1 METST
6 PNAHA
11 GRGLHGAQAARAPRL
26 LAMIAAAAGLIGI
39 ISAATP
45 EWPGRLSLV
54 REYLSTSTPDVADGL
69 VVASSIGLLLL
80 ARGLARRRHRAWQV
94 AVLVLGLSAVLHLVK
109 GLDIEEAIFDVVV
122 LVLLV
127 RHRRS
132 FDAVG
137 DPGGPQRAGMAALEA
152 FAGLLAYGV
161 VAIAIHAAVRGMPFH
176 PIEALRMVLYGMIG
190 QDLHAPPGRFQHEV
204 TLSLAVATVTC
215 AAYVVWLAVRSHQ
228 PKAGASD
235 LDRVDA
241 RRLVEQLG
249 CDSLAW
255 FALRRDK
262 SYFFDAGRRAFI
274 AYRAAGGFAVVSGDP
289 IGDADAFGEVADGF
303 LRHCHER
310 AWRVSALGVGPVGR
324 ELWEARGLRTAYV
337 GDEAIVRPAEFSLEG
352 RAIRK
357 VRQSV
362 TRLQKAGYSCVVTRA
377 GELGAEGWVQ
387 VEKISKAWLDG
398 APERGFSMAIDDMRA
413 PEHASAVLALALD
426 PEGRVAGFVHLAPV
440 PAAAG
445 LSLSTMRR
453 LADTPNGLMEFVLC
467 ETFAWARAHEIDRVS
482 LNFAA
487 FGELLR
493 AEGVLPRRQRL
504 MRFALGK
511 CDRYFQVER
520 LLAFNRKFLPDWEP
534 RYAAF
539 ESYSDVPV
547 AALVTLSLE
556 SLLIWPRALR
566 KLWPEHAT

>member
-1 METST
+1 METPT
-6 PNAHA
+6 PNAHPQRA
-11 GRGLHGAQAARAPRL
+11 SNAPRV
-26 LAMIAAAAGLIGI
+26 LALVAAAAGIIGI

-45 EWPGRLSLV
+45 EWPGRLALV
-54 REYLSTSTPDVADGL
+54 REYLSTSTPGVADGL
-69 VVASSIGLLLL
+69 VVASSFGLLLL
-80 ARGLARRRHRAWQV
+80 ARGLARRRHRAWQAAV
-94 AVLVLGLSAVLHLVK
+94 AILALSAVLHLIK
-109 GLDIEEAIFDVVV
+109 GLDVEEAIFDIVV

-127 RHRRS
+127 RKRRA
-132 FDAVG
+132 FYAAG
-137 DPGGPQRAGMAALEA
+137 DPGGPQRAGVAALEA
-152 FAGLLAYGV
+152 FVGLVVYGL
-161 VAIAIHAAVRGMPFH
+161 VAIAIHDMVRGTAFH
-176 PIEALRMVLYGMIG
+176 PVASLRMVLYGMLG
-190 QDLHAPPGRFQHEV
+190 QDVADTPGRFQHEV

-228 PKAGASD
+228 PTAGASD
-235 LDRVDA
+235 LDRRDA
-241 RRLVEQLG
+241 RRLVEELG
-249 CDSLAW
+249 RDSLAW

-262 SYFFDAGRRAFI
+262 TYYFDARRRAFI

-289 IGDADAFGEVADGF
+289 IGDPAAFGEVADGF
-303 LRHCHER
+303 LRHCRER
-310 AWRVSALGVGPVGR
+310 AWRVSALGVGPAGR
-324 ELWEARGLRTAYV
+324 DLWEERGLRTAYV

-362 TRLQKAGYSCVVTRA
+362 TRLHKAGYTCRVMRA
-377 GELGAEGWVQ
+377 GELGPDGWAQ
-387 VEKISKAWLDG
+387 IEQISEAWLDG

-413 PEHASAVLALALD
+413 PEHATAVLALALD
-426 PEGRVAGFVHLAPV
+426 PEGRIAGFVHLAPV

-453 LADTPNGLMEFVLC
+453 LPDTPNGLMEFILC
-467 ETFAWARAHEIDRVS
+467 ETFVWAREHGIERVS

-493 AEGVLPRRQRL
+493 AEGGLRRRQRV

-511 CDRYFQVER
+511 ADRYFQVER
-520 LLAFNRKFLPDWEP
+520 LLAFNRKFLPLWEP

-556 SLLIWPRALR
+556 SLLVWPRALR
-566 KLWPEHAT
+566 RLWPEHAA

>member
-1 METST
+1 METPT
-6 PNAHA
+6 PNAHPQRA
-11 GRGLHGAQAARAPRL
+11 SNAPRF
-26 LAMIAAAAGLIGI
+26 LALIAATAGIIGI

-54 REYLSTSTPDVADGL
+54 REYLSTSTPGFADGL
-69 VVASSIGLLLL
+69 VVASSFGLLLL
-80 ARGLARRRHRAWQV
+80 ARGLARRRHRAWQA
-94 AVLVLGLSAVLHLVK
+94 AVVILALSAVLHLIK
-109 GLDIEEAIFDVVV
+109 GLDVEEAIFDVVV

-127 RHRRS
+127 RKRRA
-132 FDAVG
+132 FYAAG
-137 DPGGPQRAGMAALEA
+137 DPGGPQRAGVAALEA
-152 FAGLLAYGV
+152 LVGLIVYGL
-161 VAIAIHAAVRGMPFH
+161 VAIAIHDMVRGMAFH
-176 PIEALRMVLYGMIG
+176 PLASLRMTLYGMLG
-190 QDLHAPPGRFQHEV
+190 QDVAGHPGRFQHEV

-228 PKAGASD
+228 PTAGASE
-235 LDRVDA
+235 LDRRDA
-241 RRLVEQLG
+241 RRLVEELG

-262 SYFFDAGRRAFI
+262 SYYFDAGRRAFI

-289 IGDADAFGEVADGF
+289 IGDPAAFGEVADGF
-303 LRHCHER
+303 LRHCRER
-310 AWRVSALGVGPVGR
+310 AWRISALGVGPVGR

-337 GDEAIVRPAEFSLEG
+337 GDEAIVRPADFSLEG

-362 TRLQKAGYSCVVTRA
+362 TRLHKAGYTCRVMRA
-377 GELGAEGWVQ
+377 GELGPDGWAQ
-387 VEKISKAWLDG
+387 VEQISEAWLDG
-398 APERGFSMAIDDMRA
+398 APERGFSMAIDDMRS
-413 PEHASAVLALALD
+413 PDHASAVLALALD

-453 LADTPNGLMEFVLC
+453 LPDTPNGLMEFILC
-467 ETFAWARAHEIDRVS
+467 ETFVWAREHGIERVS

-493 AEGVLPRRQRL
+493 AEGGLRRHERL
-504 MRFALGK
+504 MRFVLGK
-511 CDRYFQVER
+511 ADRYFQVER
-520 LLAFNRKFLPDWEP
+520 LLAFNRKFLPLWEP

-556 SLLIWPRALR
+556 SLLVWPRALR
-566 KLWPEHAT
+566 RLWPEHAA

>member
-1 METST
+1 MENPT
-6 PNAHA
+6 PNAPT
-11 GRGLHGAQAARAPRL
+11 ARAPRL
-26 LAMIAAAAGLIGI
+26 LSMIAFAAGLIGI
-39 ISAATP
+39 VSAATP
-45 EWPGRLSLV
+45 DWHGRLSLV

-69 VVASSIGLLLL
+69 VVASSLGLLVL
-80 ARGLARRRHRAWQV
+80 ARGLARRRHRAWQ
-94 AVLVLGLSAVLHLVK
+94 AALIVLAFSVFLHLAK
-109 GLDIEEAIFDVVV
+109 GLDFEEAIFDLVVIA
-122 LVLLV
+122 LLV
-127 RHRRS
+127 RHRRA

-137 DPGGPQRAGMAALEA
+137 DPDGPLRASVAALQA
-152 FAGLLAYGV
+152 FVGLLAYGLGA
-161 VAIAIHAAVRGMPFH
+161 VAIHDAMRGHGFRPLAALDQVLFGM
-176 PIEALRMVLYGMIG
+176 VG
-190 QDLHAPPGRFQHEV
+190 QDTSTRPGRFAHGL
-204 TLSLAVATVTC
+204 TMSLAVATVTC
-215 AAYVVWLAVRSHQ
+215 AIYIVWLAVRSHQ
-228 PKAGASD
+228 PEAGASD
-235 LDRVDA
+235 LDRADA
-241 RRLVEQLG
+241 RRLVEERG
-249 CDSLAW
+249 SDSLAW

-262 SYFFDAGRRAFI
+262 SYFFDAERRAFI

-289 IGDADAFGEVADGF
+289 IGDPRAFGELADGF

-310 AWRVSALGVGPVGR
+310 AWRVSALGVGPSGR
-324 ELWEARGLRTAYV
+324 DLWRERGLRTAYV
-337 GDEAIVRPAEFSLEG
+337 GDEAIVRPADFSLEG

-362 TRLQKAGYSCVVTRA
+362 TRLERAGYTCEVMRA
-377 GELGAEGWVQ
+377 GELDPDRWKQ
-387 VEKISKAWLDG
+387 VEQISAAWLDG

-426 PEGRVAGFVHLAPV
+426 STGRVAGFVHLAPV
-440 PAAAG
+440 PATGG

-453 LADTPNGLMEFVLC
+453 LPDTPNGLMEFVLC
-467 ETFAWARAHEIDRVS
+467 GTFAWAREHDVDRVS

-493 AEGVLPRRQRL
+493 AEGALCRRQRL
-504 MRFALGK
+504 LRFALGK

-520 LLAFNRKFLPDWEP
+520 LLAFNRKFLPLWEP

-556 SLLIWPRALR
+556 SLLVWPRALR

>member
-1 METST
+1 MEKSA
-6 PNAHA
+6 PIAHPHRA
-11 GRGLHGAQAARAPRL
+11 SRAPRL
-26 LAMIAAAAGLIGI
+26 LALIAAAAGVIGI

-69 VVASSIGLLLL
+69 VVATSIGLLLL
-80 ARGLARRRHRAWQV
+80 ARGLARRRHRAWQA
-94 AVLVLGLSAVLHLVK
+94 AVVILGVSAVLHLIK
-109 GLDIEEAIFDVVV
+109 GLDAEEAIFDIVV

-127 RHRRS
+127 RKRRA
-132 FDAVG
+132 FYAAG
-137 DPGGPQRAGMAALEA
+137 DPGGPQRAGVAAVEAVVGLIAYGLVAIVIHDIVRGTAFHPLAALR
-152 FAGLLAYGV
+152 L
-161 VAIAIHAAVRGMPFH
+161 
-176 PIEALRMVLYGMIG
+176 VLYGMLG
-190 QDLHAPPGRFQHEV
+190 QDVHANPGRFQHEV
-204 TLSLAVATVTC
+204 TLSLAVATITC

-228 PKAGASD
+228 PRAGASD
-235 LDRVDA
+235 LDRQDA

-262 SYFFDAGRRAFI
+262 SYYFDERRRAFI

-289 IGDADAFGEVADGF
+289 IGDPEAFGEVTDGF
-303 LRHCHER
+303 LRYCQGR

-324 ELWEARGLRTAYV
+324 DLWEARGLRTAYV
-337 GDEAIVRPAEFSLEG
+337 GDEAIVRPADFSLEG

-362 TRLQKAGYSCVVTRA
+362 TRLQKAGYTCRVMRA
-377 GELGAEGWVQ
+377 GELGPDGWEQ
-387 VEKISKAWLDG
+387 VEQISEAWLDG

-413 PEHASAVLALALD
+413 PEHGLAVLALALD

-453 LADTPNGLMEFVLC
+453 LPETPNGLMEFILC
-467 ETFAWARAHEIDRVS
+467 ETFVWARAHEIARIS

-493 AEGVLPRRQRL
+493 AEGELARGQRV
-504 MRFALGK
+504 MRFVLGK
-511 CDRYFQVER
+511 ADRYFQVER
-520 LLAFNRKFLPDWEP
+520 LLAFNRKFLPLWEP

-539 ESYSDVPV
+539 ESYSDVPI

-566 KLWPEHAT
+566 KLWPEQPA

>member
-1 METST
+1 MVTST
-6 PNAHA
+6 PHAH
-11 GRGLHGAQAARAPRL
+11 HARASRAPQL
-26 LAMIAAAAGLIGI
+26 LAVIAAAAGLIGI

-54 REYLSTSTPDVADGL
+54 REYLSTSTPGVADGL
-69 VVASSIGLLLL
+69 VVATSIGLLLL
-80 ARGLARRRHRAWQV
+80 ARGLARRRRRAWQA
-94 AVLVLGLSAVLHLVK
+94 AVLILGLSAVLHLVK
-109 GLDIEEAIFDVVV
+109 GLDAEEAIFDLVV

-127 RHRRS
+127 RKRRA
-132 FDAVG
+132 FYAIG
-137 DPGGPQRAGMAALEA
+137 DPGGPQRAGVAALEA
-152 FAGLLAYGV
+152 LVGLLAYGL
-161 VAIAIHAAVRGMPFH
+161 VAIAIHDMVRGTAFH
-176 PIEALRMVLYGMIG
+176 PLAALRVVLYGMVG
-190 QDLHAPPGRFQHEV
+190 QDVGPHPGRFQHEV
-204 TLSLAVATVTC
+204 TLSLAVATITC

-228 PKAGASD
+228 PRAGASER
-235 LDRVDA
+235 DRRDA
-241 RRLVEQLG
+241 RRLVEELG

-255 FALRRDK
+255 FALRQDK
-262 SYFFDAGRRAFI
+262 SYFFDEDRRAFI

-289 IGDADAFGEVADGF
+289 IGDADAFDTVADGF

-310 AWRVSALGVGPVGR
+310 AWRVSALGVGPAGR

-337 GDEAIVRPAEFSLEG
+337 GDEAIVRPADFSLEG

-362 TRLQKAGYSCVVTRA
+362 TRLQKAGYSCRVMRA
-377 GELGAEGWVQ
+377 GELGPEGWAQ
-387 VEKISKAWLDG
+387 VEQISEAWLDG
-398 APERGFSMAIDDMRA
+398 APERGFSMAIDDMEA
-413 PEHASAVLALALD
+413 PEHATAVLALALD
-426 PEGRVAGFVHLAPV
+426 PEGLVAGFVHLAPV

-453 LADTPNGLMEFVLC
+453 LPDTPNGLMEFVLC
-467 ETFAWARAHEIDRVS
+467 ETFLWAREHGVQRVS

-493 AEGVLPRRQRL
+493 AEGELCKRDRVL
-504 MRFALGK
+504 RFALGK
-511 CDRYFQVER
+511 ADRYFQVER
-520 LLAFNRKFLPDWEP
+520 LLAFNRKFMPVWEP

-547 AALVTLSLE
+547 AALVSLSLE

>member
-1 METST
+1 METTT
-6 PNAHA
+6 PHAH
-11 GRGLHGAQAARAPRL
+11 HPGASRAPQV
-26 LAMIAAAAGLIGI
+26 LALIAAAAGLIGI

-54 REYLSTSTPDVADGL
+54 RGYLSTSTPQVADGL
-69 VVASSIGLLLL
+69 VVATSLGLLLL
-80 ARGLARRRHRAWQV
+80 ARGLARRRHRAWQA
-94 AVLVLGLSAVLHLVK
+94 AVLVLGLSAVLHVVK
-109 GLDIEEAIFDVVV
+109 GLDVEEAIFDIVV

-127 RHRRS
+127 RKRRA
-132 FDAVG
+132 FYATG
-137 DPGGPQRAGMAALEA
+137 DPGGPQRAGVAALQA
-152 FAGLLAYGV
+152 FAGLVAYGL
-161 VAIAIHAAVRGMPFH
+161 VAIAIHDVVRDMAFH
-176 PIEALRMVLYGMIG
+176 PVAALRSVLYGMVG
-190 QDLHAPPGRFQHEV
+190 QDVGANPGRFQHEV
-204 TLSLAVATVTC
+204 TLSLAVATITC

-228 PKAGASD
+228 PKAGASER
-235 LDRVDA
+235 DRRDA
-241 RRLVEQLG
+241 RRLVEELG

-255 FALRRDK
+255 FALRQDK
-262 SYFFDAGRRAFI
+262 SYFFDADRRAFI

-289 IGDADAFGEVADGF
+289 IGDADVFGTVADGF

-324 ELWEARGLRTAYV
+324 DLWEARGLRTAYV
-337 GDEAIVRPAEFSLEG
+337 GDEAIVRPADFSLEG

-362 TRLQKAGYSCVVTRA
+362 TRLQKAGYTCRVMRA
-377 GELGAEGWVQ
+377 GELGPDGWAQ
-387 VEKISKAWLDG
+387 VEQISEAWLDG

-413 PEHASAVLALALD
+413 PGNASAVLALALD
-426 PEGRVAGFVHLAPV
+426 PEGLVAGFVHLAPV

-467 ETFAWARAHEIDRVS
+467 ETFVWAREHGIERVS

-493 AEGVLPRRQRL
+493 AEGDLRRRDRVA
-504 MRFALGK
+504 RFALSK
-511 CDRYFQVER
+511 ADRYFQVER
-520 LLAFNRKFLPDWEP
+520 LLAFNRKFMPLWEP

-547 AALVTLSLE
+547 AALVSLSLE

-566 KLWPEHAT
+566 RLWPEHAT

>member
-1 METST
+1 MVKTASI
-6 PNAHA
+6 AHPQRA
-11 GRGLHGAQAARAPRL
+11 SLAPRL
-26 LAMIAAAAGLIGI
+26 LGLIAAAAGLIGI

-45 EWPGRLSLV
+45 EWPARLSLV
-54 REYLSTSTPDVADGL
+54 REYLSTSTPGLADGV
-69 VVASSIGLLLL
+69 VVATSLGLLLL
-80 ARGLARRRHRAWQV
+80 ARGLARRRHRAWQAAV
-94 AVLVLGLSAVLHLVK
+94 AILAVSAVVHLVK
-109 GLDIEEAIFDVVV
+109 GLDIEEAIFDVGV

-127 RHRRS
+127 RNRRA
-132 FDAVG
+132 FYAVG
-137 DPGGPQRAGMAALEA
+137 DPGGPQRAGVAAIEA
-152 FAGLLAYGV
+152 VVALIAYGL
-161 VAIAIHAAVRGMPFH
+161 VAIAIHDVVRGTPFH
-176 PIEALRMVLYGMIG
+176 PGAALRLVLYGMVG
-190 QDLHAPPGRFQHEV
+190 QDATANPGRFQHEV
-204 TLSLAVATVTC
+204 TLSLAVATIIC

-228 PKAGASD
+228 PRAGASD
-235 LDRVDA
+235 LDRRDA
-241 RRLVEQLG
+241 RRLVEELG

-262 SYFFDAGRRAFI
+262 SYYFDTERRAFI

-289 IGDADAFGEVADGF
+289 IGDPEAFDAVTDGF
-303 LRHCHER
+303 LRYCQGR

-324 ELWEARGLRTAYV
+324 DLWEGRGLRTAYV
-337 GDEAIVRPAEFSLEG
+337 GDEAIVRPADFSLEG

-362 TRLQKAGYSCVVTRA
+362 TRLHKAGYTCRVMRA
-377 GELGAEGWVQ
+377 GELGPTGWEQ
-387 VEKISKAWLDG
+387 VERISEAWLDG

-413 PEHASAVLALALD
+413 PEHATAVLALALD

-453 LADTPNGLMEFVLC
+453 LPDTPNGLMEFILC
-467 ETFAWARAHEIDRVS
+467 ETFAWARERGIARIS

-493 AEGVLPRRQRL
+493 AEGSLGRRQRVF
-504 MRFALGK
+504 RFALGK
-511 CDRYFQVER
+511 ADRYFQVER
-520 LLAFNRKFLPDWEP
+520 LLAFNRKFLPLWEP

-539 ESYSDVPV
+539 ESYSDVPI

-566 KLWPEHAT
+566 KLWPEQPA

>member
-1 METST
+1 MET
-6 PNAHA
+6 PAPHAHPHRA
-11 GRGLHGAQAARAPRL
+11 SRAPRL
-26 LAMIAAAAGLIGI
+26 LALIAAAAGVIGI
-39 ISAATP
+39 VSAATP

-80 ARGLARRRHRAWQV
+80 ARGLARRRHRAWQA
-94 AVLVLGLSAVLHLVK
+94 AVLILGVSAILHLIK
-109 GLDIEEAIFDVVV
+109 GLDAEEAIFDVIV

-127 RHRRS
+127 RKRRA
-132 FDAVG
+132 FYAVG
-137 DPGGPQRAGMAALEA
+137 DPRGPQRAGVAALEA
-152 FAGLLAYGV
+152 LAGLIVYGL
-161 VAIAIHAAVRGMPFH
+161 VAIAIHDIVRGTAFH
-176 PIEALRMVLYGMIG
+176 PLAALRVVLYGMVG
-190 QDLHAPPGRFQHEV
+190 QDVGSSPGRFQHEV
-204 TLSLAVATVTC
+204 TLSLAVATITC

-228 PKAGASD
+228 PRAGASEI
-235 LDRVDA
+235 DRRDA
-241 RRLVEQLG
+241 RRLVEELG

-262 SYFFDAGRRAFI
+262 SYYFDSERRAFI

-289 IGDADAFGEVADGF
+289 IGDPEAFGAVADGF
-303 LRHCHER
+303 LRHCRAR
-310 AWRVSALGVGPVGR
+310 AWRISALGVGPAGR
-324 ELWEARGLRTAYV
+324 DLWEERGLRTAYV
-337 GDEAIVRPAEFSLEG
+337 GDEAIVRPADFSLEG

-362 TRLQKAGYSCVVTRA
+362 TRLQKAGYTCRIMRA
-377 GELGAEGWVQ
+377 GELGPDGWEQ
-387 VEKISKAWLDG
+387 VETISEAWLDG

-426 PEGRVAGFVHLAPV
+426 PEGLVAGFVHLAPV

-453 LADTPNGLMEFVLC
+453 LADTPNGLMEFILC
-467 ETFAWARAHEIDRVS
+467 ETFVWAREHEIARIS

-493 AEGVLPRRQRL
+493 AEGGLGKGQRV

-511 CDRYFQVER
+511 ADRYFQVER
-520 LLAFNRKFLPDWEP
+520 LLAFNRKFLPLWEP

-539 ESYSDVPV
+539 ESYSDVPI

-566 KLWPEHAT
+566 KLWPEQPA